1 LLPPGLVFADTPSR
15 IIAFLLDS
23 VLLGVAY
30 SIAVGLFG
38 FDYTSISLGHWPNRD
53 LYYVYTIVAFALN
66 AAYFVWFWTGGRRAT
81 PGQRMFQIQVA
92 NAFDGQPL
100 TTSQAIKRWVVLG
113 QWLSFAAALPF
124 LALAIASFAAAFLW
138 EFVLLLS
145 MVMSQTKQGLQDR
158 VAGSALV
165 RPAGASNRWA
175 VRALWVLIAIAVFY
189 LFVAIWFIR
198 NIPPEAWESNPYWQ
212 EYLHWMWPS

>member
-1 LLPPGLVFADTPSR
+1 LLPPGLGFADTPSR

-38 FDYTSISLGHWPNRD
+38 FDSTSISLGQWPNRD
-53 LYYVYTIVAFALN
+53 LYYVYTIVAIALN

-124 LALAIASFAAAFLW
+124 LALAIASFAAGFLW

-175 VRALWVLIAIAVFY
+175 VRALWVLIAIGVFY

-198 NIPPEAWESNPYWQ
+198 NTPSEVWESNPYWQ
-212 EYLHWMWPS
+212 EYLRWMWPS